1 MNSHWQDLAS
11 SSNGYYEEDDFALAT
26 YRLVTDQV
34 IYHSDLK
41 SRKAFGI
48 IDQYERHIAKALA
61 PLGVTI
67 GVDRQLLYAYA
78 LPQHPSPTTATIPQ
92 TIFALVLRGL
102 YEDGMRAGQVSDD
115 SGEIICDFIELQEKY
130 RLMTNRELP
139 PKGELEALIHTAK
152 RWGIVRR
159 LKAGDTHLSGLH
171 IEAED
176 GGIAI
181 RPAIRII
188 LGESALQQ
196 LALWSARD
204 RDAELPRDDSNTEQ
218 PSQEDIA

>member
-11 SSNGYYEEDDFALAT
+11 NSNGYYEEDDFALAT

-92 TIFALVLRGL
+92 TMFALVLRGL
-102 YEDGMRAGQVSDD
+102 YE
-115 SGEIICDFIELQEKY
+115 
-130 RLMTNRELP
+130 
-139 PKGELEALIHTAK
+139 
-152 RWGIVRR
+152 
-159 LKAGDTHLSGLH
+159 
-171 IEAED
+171 
-176 GGIAI
+176 
-181 RPAIRII
+181 
-188 LGESALQQ
+188 
-196 LALWSARD
+196 
-204 RDAELPRDDSNTEQ
+204 
-218 PSQEDIA
+218 

>member
-11 SSNGYYEEDDFALAT
+11 NSNGYYEEDDFALAT

-78 LPQHPSPTTATIPQ
+78 LPQ
-92 TIFALVLRGL
+92 
-102 YEDGMRAGQVSDD
+102 VSA
-115 SGEIICDFIELQEKY
+115 
-130 RLMTNRELP
+130 P
-139 PKGELEALIHTAK
+139 
-152 RWGIVRR
+152 
-159 LKAGDTHLSGLH
+159 
-171 IEAED
+171 
-176 GGIAI
+176 
-181 RPAIRII
+181 
-188 LGESALQQ
+188 
-196 LALWSARD
+196 
-204 RDAELPRDDSNTEQ
+204 
-218 PSQEDIA
+218 